1 MWAFRSTYLALV
13 AVLTLPLPSQAG
25 GIASSAATFD
35 NLRAVRAKN
44 MVQTVSSEDFTG
56 PCKQGL
62 QWAGKALPKGRGI
75 ASVESCGETSPTL
88 PIQFTCR
95 KGDRAIK
102 VSVPLV
108 QALPRGVRGP
118 FPVSLYGQ
126 GNGMVDAQDQQ
137 IESQIRQFQA
147 MRVDGPGKGRLAF
160 AIDEADPLL
169 QALAVGEE
177 GYVSV
182 IAHNLGFHLEGALEA
197 LTTMRL
203 ACGLP
208 KLNVFY
214 PTDMIEFKPEPL

>member
-1 MWAFRSTYLALV
+1 MRVFRLESLALV
-13 AVLTLPLPSQAG
+13 AVLALPMPSQAG
-25 GIASSAATFD
+25 GIASSSATLD
-35 NLRAVRAKN
+35 NMRAVRAKSL
-44 MVQTVSSEDFTG
+44 VQTVSSEDFTG
-56 PCKQGL
+56 PCKQGV
-62 QWAGKALPKGRGI
+62 QWVGKALPNGRGI
-75 ASVESCGETSPTL
+75 ASVESCGKTSPTL

-102 VSVPLV
+102 VSVPLT

-118 FPVSLYGQ
+118 LPVSLHGY

-137 IESQIRQFQA
+137 IKSQVRQFQA
-147 MRVDGPGKGRLAF
+147 MREDGPGKGRLAF

-177 GYVSV
+177 GYVSN
-182 IAHNLGFHLEGALEA
+182 ARDLGFHLDGALDA

-208 KLNVFY
+208 KLNVPH
-214 PTDMIEFKPEPL
+214 PTDTIEFKPQAL